1 MNRVELLEV
10 ANGGHSGLSELVGVG
25 RSALGDRSAHRL
37 SEIDHRVIV
46 GGGSH
51 RLVEF

>member
-1 MNRVELLEV
+1 M
-10 ANGGHSGLSELVGVG
+10 SELVGVG

-46 GGGSH
+46 GGGSY